1 MQTVIDINDF
11 SFSIGRKQ
19 ILRNVSLSVEAGE
32 TLSIIGPNG
41 AGKSTLLRCIMRI
54 LTPRPPSPRLG
65 RGPGGGGGACSIR
78 IHGKPLESY
87 SQRELAKLV
96 SYVPQAD
103 GRVLPFTVHE
113 FALMGRYPH
122 LSPFSSIRE
131 ADERAVADALA
142 LTGMQEFRDRH
153 LGTLSGG
160 ERQKA
165 FIAAA
170 LCQGA
175 GIILLDEPTTFL
187 DPKHQDDVHRT
198 LGRINRE
205 SGVTI
210 VSVTHDV
217 NTAAICSRRVMAL
230 KAGAVAYCGPSEAM
244 MNNDILQ
251 EIYGK
256 QFIFA
261 THPVTGRPV
270 VVPGEVMP

>member
-41 AGKSTLLRCIMRI
+41 AGKSTLLRCIVRI
-54 LTPRPPSPRLG
+54 LT
-65 RGPGGGGGACSIR
+65 GGTGSIR

>member
-1 MQTVIDINDF
+1 MKAIIDIDNF

-19 ILRNVSLSVEAGE
+19 ILRDVSLSVEAGE

-41 AGKSTLLRCIMRI
+41 AGKSTLLKCIVRI
-54 LTPRPPSPRLG
+54 LA
-65 RGPGGGGGACSIR
+65 GGAGGIR

-87 SQRELAKLV
+87 TQRELAKLV

-103 GRVLPFTVHE
+103 GRVLPFSVHE

-122 LSPFSSIRE
+122 LSPFSSIKE
-131 ADERAVADALA
+131 SDEQAVNDALA

-160 ERQKA
+160 ERQKV

-198 LGRINRE
+198 LSRINRE

-210 VSVTHDV
+210 ISVTHDV
-217 NTAAICSRRVMAL
+217 NIAAIFSRRVLAL
-230 KAGAVAYCGPSEAM
+230 KAGAVAYCGPSESL
-244 MNNDILQ
+244 MNNDVLQ
-251 EIYGK
+251 RVYGK

-261 THPVTGRPV
+261 AHPVTGRPV
-270 VVPGEVMP
+270 IVPEEVKP

>member
-1 MQTVIDINDF
+1 MRTVIDINDF

-41 AGKSTLLRCIMRI
+41 AGKSTLLKCIVRI
-54 LTPRPPSPRLG
+54 LHSPSQPLG
-65 RGPGGGGGACSIR
+65 RGQGGGDGTGRIR
-78 IHGKPLESY
+78 VHGRPLESY
-87 SQRELAKLV
+87 TQRDLAKLV

-122 LSPFSSIRE
+122 LSPFSSISE
-131 ADERAVADALA
+131 ADEQAVNDALA
-142 LTGMQEFRDRH
+142 LTGVQEFRDRH

-160 ERQKA
+160 ERQKV

-198 LGRINRE
+198 LARINRE

-217 NTAAICSRRVMAL
+217 NTAAIFSRRVLAL
-230 KAGAVAYCGPSEAM
+230 KAGAVAYCGPSDAL
-244 MNNDILQ
+244 MNNAVLQ
-251 EIYGK
+251 QIYGK

-261 THPVTGRPV
+261 AHPLTGRPV
-270 VVPGEVMP
+270 IVPEEVGP